1 MNDMNNDPLKSRSV
15 STNSLVVLSPI
26 MKRDLLVLV
35 LVLVLEK
42 LLPEA
47 FRDER

>member
-1 MNDMNNDPLKSRSV
+1 MFDDPLKGRPV
-15 STNSLVVLSPI
+15 STNSPAMLPPV
-26 MKRDLLVLV
+26 MKRVLLFVPLII
-35 LVLVLEK
+35 LEK

>member
-1 MNDMNNDPLKSRSV
+1 MTRWKGRSV
-15 STNSLVVLSPI
+15 STNSLVVLTPI
-26 MKRDLLVLV
+26 MKRILLFVVLV
-35 LVLVLEK
+35 LILEK